1 MDKKII
7 FYFVLLAA
15 ITAFIMFGTKFNY
28 SKELIS
34 SNIYSGLKSASS
46 TLFNINQKKT
56 NYRIEISNKTHE
68 FVNGIPTNVY
78 SYNNQIPGPLIT
90 GNVGETIT
98 VEVINNM
105 DEPTTVHWHGLQVD
119 NDQDGVPDITQKEIL
134 PKKSMLYTLDL
145 KNPGTYWYHSH
156 FKGHEQ
162 VESGLSGPLV
172 VYDEGEEEF
181 NDELILMFDDVLLD
195 GSYQFREF
203 DLGRM
208 HGRFGNILLINGAYD
223 PTIES
228 KGGNVRIRLINS
240 ANARTFYLSFGGRD
254 VSVIGKDIGRSKPYN
269 SSLLQLSPGERFDI
283 LITAENKTIP
293 ITHYSSRQNYRL
305 GEISFSKKTENSDFQ
320 LKEYK
325 VMPEFVDEELFR
337 REPDFN
343 ADLIGFMKPGKGLVW
358 AINNKH
364 YPETTEV
371 FEVEEGQVVKMRIT
385 NTQGQPH
392 PMHLHGQKFIIL
404 SKNNVKEKEYAWKDT
419 VLLGNRETVDIAF
432 VAEEKGEWIF
442 HCHIFEHAEAGMM
455 SILKVL

>member
-208 HGRFGNILLINGAYD
+208 HGRFGAAFCRGTRVYPDQLH
-223 PTIES
+223 
-228 KGGNVRIRLINS
+228 IRTS
-240 ANARTFYLSFGGRD
+240 G
-254 VSVIGKDIGRSKPYN
+254 
-269 SSLLQLSPGERFDI
+269 
-283 LITAENKTIP
+283 
-293 ITHYSSRQNYRL
+293 
-305 GEISFSKKTENSDFQ
+305 
-320 LKEYK
+320 
-325 VMPEFVDEELFR
+325 
-337 REPDFN
+337 
-343 ADLIGFMKPGKGLVW
+343 
-358 AINNKH
+358 
-364 YPETTEV
+364 
-371 FEVEEGQVVKMRIT
+371 
-385 NTQGQPH
+385 
-392 PMHLHGQKFIIL
+392 
-404 SKNNVKEKEYAWKDT
+404 
-419 VLLGNRETVDIAF
+419 
-432 VAEEKGEWIF
+432 
-442 HCHIFEHAEAGMM
+442 
-455 SILKVL
+455 